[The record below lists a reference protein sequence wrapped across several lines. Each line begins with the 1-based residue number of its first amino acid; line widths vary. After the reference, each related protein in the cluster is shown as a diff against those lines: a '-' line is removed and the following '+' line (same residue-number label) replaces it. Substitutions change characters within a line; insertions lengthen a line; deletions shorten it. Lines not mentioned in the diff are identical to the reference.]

1 MSATGITLTRVFRF
15 GGRDLDDPSPDM
27 TPAEVLRHYAR
38 LFPRMLGAKV
48 IEPVLIPNMPASM
61 PCLQRR
67 SHAPPS
73 SAPRKRDWKIYTSR
87 RKK

>member
-1 MSATGITLTRVFRF
+1 MTATVLTLSRVFRF

-48 IEPVLIPNMPASM
+48 IEPVLEGDKHVYQIKEANYGD
-61 PCLQRR
+61 
-67 SHAPPS
+67 
-73 SAPRKRDWKIYTSR
+73 KG
-87 RKK
+87 